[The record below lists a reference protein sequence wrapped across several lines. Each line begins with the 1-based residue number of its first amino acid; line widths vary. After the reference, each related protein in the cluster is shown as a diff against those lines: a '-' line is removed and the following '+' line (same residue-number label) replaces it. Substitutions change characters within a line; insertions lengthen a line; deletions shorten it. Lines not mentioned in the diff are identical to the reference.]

1 MSELSS
7 FLVRAKIN
15 TYATGGKSAEKR
27 SNSNSKEL
35 IYKEKEY
42 IYKDK
47 YFGYNPFIGEEIVW
61 KDNKILWG
69 MNYFGK

>member
-42 IYKDK
+42 NTKTNTLGIIHLLAKR
-47 YFGYNPFIGEEIVW
+47 
-61 KDNKILWG
+61 
-69 MNYFGK
+69 